1 MISVEWEK
9 MKLKYI
15 NAMYKEGMSVSK
27 TLRLIKNTD
36 AGKYILKELGFEKTI
51 DKELKAYAARA
62 LLGMEAIAPVTEGTL
77 QGIYEI
83 SKATFIKQI
92 ELSAQQLQK
101 ELMNAVLQGLSKKT
115 LAIRVAE
122 MSELMRKDQV
132 ETLVDTMTATYS
144 RQVQA
149 VMSRD
154 VPDDTLYVY
163 AGPVD
168 DKTRPICL
176 EMMSAGELTKAEI
189 ESQFPGSFVDGGG
202 FNCRHEWRPVTKF
215 TKETGLHRPD
225 EAKKRI
231 EGMGDKWTKPKTILE
246 QQMEKA

>member
-15 NAMYKEGMSVSK
+15 NAMYKEGMSVPK
-27 TLRLIKNTD
+27 TLRLIKDTD

-51 DKELKAYAARA
+51 EKELRAYAAKA
-62 LLGMEAIAPVTEGTL
+62 LLGMEALAPVTEGTL

-83 SKATFIKQI
+83 SKATFVKQI

-101 ELMNAVLQGLSKKT
+101 ELMNAVLQGMSKKT
-115 LAIRVAE
+115 LAVRVAD
-122 MSELMRKDQV
+122 MSETLRKDQV
-132 ETLVDTMTATYS
+132 QTLVDTLTATYS

-154 VPDDTLYVY
+154 VPEDTLYVY

-168 DKTRPICL
+168 DKTRSICL
-176 EMMSAGELTKAEI
+176 EMMSAGELTKSEI
-189 ESQFPGSFVDGGG
+189 EAQFPGAFLDGGG

-215 TKETGLHRPD
+215 TKKTGLHQPD
-225 EAKKRI
+225 EAKSRI
-231 EGMGDKWTKPKTILE
+231 EAKGDKWTKPKTLLE
-246 QQMEKA
+246 QQMENA